1 MESEST
7 IRLDVVCHSVR
18 SHSPATT
25 TIATRRSARTTAATA
40 EDVDDD
46 VNDCDYDLSGRIDRQ
61 LCEQRGKS

>member
-7 IRLDVVCHSVR
+7 IKLNVVYHSIR

-25 TIATRRSARTTAATA
+25 TIATRRSARATAATA

-46 VNDCDYDLSGRIDRQ
+46 VNDCDYDLSGRMESQ
-61 LCEQRGKS
+61 LCEQREKS